1 MANYNYGKIKEKQKK
16 ENVNLPKRQKPLWQR
31 LRNRR
36 SVQRLFREEEP
47 SLLQIKGI
55 PTDIQETVSSI
66 RQENSKLKKDMA
78 ELKSSLQSS
87 EWKLQALQTALN

>member
-47 SLLQIKGI
+47 PLLQIKGI